1 MSPEYGATMGFFPV
15 DAQSIDYLRLIGA
28 DATKIANVEHYLKKQ
43 GLFRVYDGSQID
55 PNYSG
60 AIMELD
66 LSTVKPSLS
75 GPKRPHDHVH
85 LDKMQSDFKS
95 CLSNKVG
102 FKGFDIPAEKLPA
115 SSKFTYK
122 GEEHEIRHGSVVIA
136 AITSCTNTSNP
147 SVML

>member
-15 DAQSIDYLRLIGA
+15 DSKSIEYLRLIGA
-28 DATKIANVEHYLKKQ
+28 DSEKIANVEHYLRKQ
-43 GLFRVYDGSQID
+43 GLFRVYDGSQVD

-85 LDKMQSDFKS
+85 LDKMQADFRS
-95 CLSNKVG
+95 CLTNKVG
-102 FKGFDIPAEKLPA
+102 FKGFEIAADKIPAV
-115 SSKFTYK
+115 SKFTFN
-122 GEEHEIRHGSVVIA
+122 GEEYELKHGSVVIA